1 MAGDPKPW
9 VMEEKWDRCLWIP
22 GSSIGGGLV
31 LHSGDLSWFSS
42 SISSWHTYLEI
53 SLVIN
58 VDSHMQRY
66 KLVFYS
72 NNFLDFSLDYWSYSL
87 DVTCLTER
95 KFKSS
100 PLGYKCLLTIDF
112 NLFHSIP
119 SKGNKFKIKLKA
131 GGRLIVLTL

>member
-9 VMEEKWDRCLWIP
+9 VMEEKWDRCLWMP

-87 DVTCLTER
+87 D
-95 KFKSS
+95 S
-100 PLGYKCLLTIDF
+100 LLDRE
-112 NLFHSIP
+112 
-119 SKGNKFKIKLKA
+119 K
-131 GGRLIVLTL
+131 V